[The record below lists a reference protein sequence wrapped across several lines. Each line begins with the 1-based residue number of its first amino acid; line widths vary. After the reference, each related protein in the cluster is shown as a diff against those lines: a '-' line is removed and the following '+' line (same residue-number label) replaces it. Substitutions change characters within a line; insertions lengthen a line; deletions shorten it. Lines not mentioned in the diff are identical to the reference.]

1 MQRTHLNTFL
11 WGLLLLVAGVAG
23 LLYNFG
29 VFADYEQLAAY
40 IAAGLLAFAGLSF
53 LVLLVFRREQW
64 LFVIPGVSLLGL
76 GSIVY
81 LTTLE
86 SIQAVWLAALFL
98 ASMAAG
104 FLILF
109 LSNRHERWW
118 ALLQAGTIAV
128 IALVGLGVGVPEES
142 QHILGSAL
150 FGGFALS
157 FLLLFLFG
165 GDFRRFLWALI
176 MAGVLM
182 IFSLTLLTNG
192 VTSLTAATLLRLW
205 PVLFI
210 LLGVFFFFRLLTGR
224 ASPRPAAVRT
234 VPAETLEQRET
245 TAAPFVEMAP
255 VGSDAP
261 IVTRPGQEAK
271 PSAPAVP
278 SSTLP
283 ASLRSPDMSDPS
295 AALDA
300 LLEASQR
307 DAAR

>member
-11 WGLLLLVAGVAG
+11 WGLVLFLIGIFA

-29 VFADYEQLAAY
+29 IFAEYERLAAY
-40 IAAGLLAFAGLSF
+40 IVAGLLAAVGIGF
-53 LVLLVFRREQW
+53 LVFLAFRRDEW
-64 LFVIPGVSLLGL
+64 LYVIPGVSLLGL

-81 LTTLE
+81 LSTIETVRPE
-86 SIQAVWLAALFL
+86 WLAALFL

-109 LSNRHERWW
+109 LSNRRERWW

-128 IALVGLGVGVPEES
+128 IALVGLGVGVPAGS
-142 QHILGSAL
+142 QHILGAAL

-176 MAGVLM
+176 MAGVLL
-182 IFSLTLLTNG
+182 IFALTVLTTG
-192 VTSLTAATLLRLW
+192 IASPTTATAMRLW

-210 LLGVFFFFRLLTGR
+210 LLGAFFFFRLLTGR
-224 ASPRPAAVRT
+224 AGSKPAPPT
-234 VPAETLEQRET
+234 IPAEALEKQQ
-245 TAAPFVEMAP
+245 TAP
-255 VGSDAP
+255 AP
-261 IVTRPGQEAK
+261 IVET
-271 PSAPAVP
+271 APARITRSRQP
-278 SSTLP
+278 TPDDLP
-283 ASLRSPDMSDPS
+283 ANLRSTDLSDPS

-300 LLEASQR
+300 LLAASKQE
-307 DAAR
+307 DNVDK